1 MPGIIPTP
9 DATPGPRGRRR
20 VERGI
25 QRRER
30 GDILADAHAGPLLRR
45 AAAELH
51 PLAQPERRAAELR
64 QPAGAVA
71 GAAVA
76 RHALAAGALGR
87 GDRGGRPDARAGG
100 DGGGG
105 EGAREQQAREEP
117 RRGGGGD
124 AVHGHG
130 DFALQPRAGVRAGAA
145 GLRQGG
151 GVEAE
156 DGRVQ
161 VELDARGEGVD
172 DGVRV
177 PVPVRDGGL
186 AALRHQG
193 VGLDGWET
201 RVVARDEQFARVLV
215 VGEPDLV
222 LGEEPVGVV
231 VYVKGPPGCGWVGAF
246 KDGSGN
252 VGLDEGLPQLVGE
265 SVVVQE
271 MAGLRNFDE
280 IQRGEKRENMMNELG
295 REGKERGLVRVHCLD
310 SGELEFGRWSREI
323 VASLRSYLSK
333 TFSQVG

>member
-1 MPGIIPTP
+1 MPGIIPAP
-9 DATPGPRGRRR
+9 DAAPGPRGRRR

-30 GDILADAHAGPLLRR
+30 GDILADARAEPLPLPLLR

-51 PLAQPERRAAELR
+51 PLAQPERRAADLA

-76 RHALAAGALGR
+76 RPALVAGALGR

-117 RRGGGGD
+117 RRGGGVGG
-124 AVHGHG
+124 AGVHGHG
-130 DFALQPRAGVRAGAA
+130 NFALQPRAGVRAGAA
-145 GLRQGG
+145 GGLGQGG
-151 GVEAE
+151 GIEAE

-193 VGLDGWET
+193 VGFDGWET
-201 RVVARDEQFARVLV
+201 RVVARDEQFARVLA

-265 SVVVQE
+265 TVVVQK

-280 IQRGEKRENMMNELG
+280 I
-295 REGKERGLVRVHCLD
+295 
-310 SGELEFGRWSREI
+310 
-323 VASLRSYLSK
+323 
-333 TFSQVG
+333 